1 MSEDSITI
9 IGACV
14 EIDGIKH
21 TLVETN
27 DTDKC
32 GNCSLYGTCVS
43 DTKNLCK
50 AVFGG
55 IAYNKHFEVAKE

>member
-9 IGACV
+9 IGVCV

-21 TLVETN
+21 ALVETN

-32 GNCSLYGTCVS
+32 ENCSLYDTCVS

-50 AVFGG
+50 VVFGD

>member
-1 MSEDSITI
+1 MSTNSIVITS
-9 IGACV
+9 GCV

-21 TLVETN
+21 ALVETN

-32 GNCSLYGTCVS
+32 ENCSLYDKCVS